1 MPKVAFILH
10 PSDNVATVL
19 GGDAASGEPL
29 ALRGIS
35 VGTLAAGAP
44 VPDGHKFALGPIPI
58 GAPVVK
64 YGVTVGRATA
74 DIAAGAHVHI
84 HNMESLR
91 GRGDLTRSGD
101 TTPT

>member
-1 MPKVAFILH
+1 MPAVAFILH
-10 PSDNVATVL
+10 PSDNVATIL
-19 GGDAASGEPL
+19 GGAAAPGEAL

-35 VGTLAAGAP
+35 AGTLAPTAP
-44 VPDGHKFALGPIPI
+44 VPDGHKFALAPIAA
-58 GAPVVK
+58 GAAVVK

-91 GRGDLTRSGD
+91 GRGDLKT
-101 TTPT
+101 